1 MFSKTHLL
9 YERVSKSY
17 YFQLVHDAEQ
27 PRRIQLHGSSLSV
40 FPMGLHELAYGF
52 PNSVLHT
59 SGGGWNSVIEKP
71 RLTGNRTVSTFLN
84 DVKIPPH
91 EFYVHPNGKVRITF
105 TSVSPSDDL
114 DAAVR
119 AFAIEFAQRVSKLAT
134 LRFKSHNPTAPE
146 TNVTIVAKRIVT
158 SSARHENTTA
168 SMTEKYTYSVV
179 QFEEL
184 IESSLTKLNEG
195 WVRDYLKN
203 TLADEQL
210 EAHYNMSDGNLPTEW
225 LGALEELRKR
235 LAEWTLWERERTTP
249 AAAAGPAPMDWED
262 RNAAFFQGLVQAPA
276 PAPPTPPPAPA
287 PRENTHTFTMPFVP
301 NDPNGTKGLDAEV
314 QIVLTPFSKSRITA
328 PTTVAIDPL
337 VTFVAAL
344 VKTPEFVGSRV
355 PMIQRLH
362 LLLSDPDVIAILK
375 DFVYKPNRSAQQRA
389 VQPLIESRTIVY
401 VMEPLIILSNLQK
414 YFNTDVDDRKN
425 PGQTVKVAA
434 LYNTTP
440 LSLTK
445 LETLLNVLTKGIE
458 NYPKLGFLKT
468 QTETRKPTD
477 PEWLRH
483 GEMTFESPITIKIM
497 VSAAKAPMGP
507 TPASDV
513 GYEVPLR
520 VALCRLLYNPRDV
533 SVTP

>member
-91 EFYVHPNGKVRITF
+91 EFYASQRQGSHHIHVCVAIRRPRRCRE
-105 TSVSPSDDL
+105 SVCH
-114 DAAVR
+114 
-119 AFAIEFAQRVSKLAT
+119 RVCTASEQLAT

-195 WVRDYLKN
+195 SVRDYLKN
-203 TLADEQL
+203 TLAAEQL

-262 RNAAFFQGLVQAPA
+262 RNAAFFQGLVQGRHRHRPRPRRRRRRAKTHTRLRCPLF
-276 PAPPTPPPAPA
+276 PTIPMA
-287 PRENTHTFTMPFVP
+287 PR
-301 NDPNGTKGLDAEV
+301 A
-314 QIVLTPFSKSRITA
+314 
-328 PTTVAIDPL
+328 
-337 VTFVAAL
+337 
-344 VKTPEFVGSRV
+344 
-355 PMIQRLH
+355 
-362 LLLSDPDVIAILK
+362 
-375 DFVYKPNRSAQQRA
+375 
-389 VQPLIESRTIVY
+389 
-401 VMEPLIILSNLQK
+401 
-414 YFNTDVDDRKN
+414 
-425 PGQTVKVAA
+425 
-434 LYNTTP
+434 
-440 LSLTK
+440 
-445 LETLLNVLTKGIE
+445 
-458 NYPKLGFLKT
+458 
-468 QTETRKPTD
+468 
-477 PEWLRH
+477 
-483 GEMTFESPITIKIM
+483 
-497 VSAAKAPMGP
+497 
-507 TPASDV
+507 
-513 GYEVPLR
+513 
-520 VALCRLLYNPRDV
+520 
-533 SVTP
+533 